1 MLNSATSFLVSI
13 YINNKEGG
21 TCSMKVTVTTTAAE
35 VVEFVTTTKT
45 LPQRNYALFLV
56 LGDAES
62 GNQLVI
68 NYIFNIYNVNV

>member
-35 VVEFVTTTKT
+35 VVEFVTTTKS

>member
-1 MLNSATSFLVSI
+1 
-13 YINNKEGG
+13 
-21 TCSMKVTVTTTAAE
+21 MKVTVTTTAAE
-35 VVEFVTTTKT
+35 VVEFVTTTKS